1 MALVTRVMNIAGL
14 VAILALLPVAESI
27 LAVEQEE
34 KPPSTTMPG
43 GQPPSIILGERLQRK
58 PPELVGVGEVAKKN
72 ALTFLEWAS
81 GAPKQQDGLVRELL
95 AGAREN
101 LDISR
106 AFCEEAFRTQTEDDT
121 RALIALALL
130 GEMRSPHTEE
140 CLMKFVEQPL
150 PDKGTVVEGEILE
163 QNSLAMLQAKA
174 VDGLAYLRSPR
185 ADEFVLKTA
194 AQHPSRIVRAEAIAA
209 YLWNNQYSK
218 EAREM
223 LRRLVRQ
230 EEQIFIDR
238 VVKETGEPKE
248 SFNRKLQDYLNAHPE
263 VRPPT
268 PDKAPDKPQP
278 SIGPPPGF

>member
-1 MALVTRVMNIAGL
+1 MKIAGL

-34 KPPSTTMPG
+34 KPPSTTMPVG
-43 GQPPSIILGERLQRK
+43 PPPSIVLGERLQQK
-58 PPELVGVGEVAKKN
+58 PPELVGTGEVAKKN

-81 GAPKQQDGLVRELL
+81 SAPKQQDGLVRDLL

-106 AFCEEAFRTQTEDDT
+106 AFCEEAFRTQIEDDT
-121 RALIALALL
+121 RALVALALL
-130 GEMRSPHTEE
+130 SEMRSPLTED
-140 CLMKFVEQPL
+140 CLIRFVEQPL
-150 PDKGTVVEGEILE
+150 PDKGTVVEGEIVE
-163 QNSLAMLQAKA
+163 QKSLAMLQAKA
-174 VDGLAYLRSPR
+174 VSGLAYLRSPR

-209 YLWNNQYSK
+209 HLWNNQYSK
-218 EAREM
+218 EARET
-223 LRRLVRQ
+223 LRRVVRP

-238 VVKETGEPKE
+238 VVKETGEQKE

-263 VRPPT
+263 VRPPA
-268 PDKAPDKPQP
+268 PEKAPERPQP
-278 SIGPPPGF
+278 LIEPPPKF